1 LGTIYNARGSY
12 NLINGKKMGLG
23 EKLVKSFCS
32 YKFTNGIKRHLCMDT
47 LGNILFIHC
56 TPVNISDDKDLVQ
69 ILVNNLSYFKQ
80 KPVNTKKI
88 TILLDNGYH

>member
-1 LGTIYNARGSY
+1 
-12 NLINGKKMGLG
+12 
-23 EKLVKSFCS
+23 
-32 YKFTNGIKRHLCMDT
+32 MDT

>member
-1 LGTIYNARGSY
+1 
-12 NLINGKKMGLG
+12 MGLG
-23 EKLVKSFCS
+23 EKLVKRFCS

-69 ILVNNLSYFKQ
+69 ILVNNLS
-80 KPVNTKKI
+80 
-88 TILLDNGYH
+88 